1 MTLHPLA
8 KDLRSKLEQTGRLPS
23 DTFDLFYQLLGSPGD
38 LRGLVYVVINLRIII
53 PEARSIPN
61 GSASKKDLD
70 LLEEA
75 ATKILDGKDLD
86 SPDVKFFFSNK
97 FRKMGI
103 RNFDG
108 LMKNACVFAA
118 LGAGPKYK
126 YEWPKFKNLLAH
138 LLDCHLQQEDEKRDI
153 GESTTV
159 DACLAIRELSYQENI
174 ETLRQLPDEELS
186 TENYLLRLDNI
197 SPLPGKIKSYPQ
209 LLRYFRRALGT
220 RKPPEPTRKPSNETP
235 GNLPP
240 RQRKKYNRQAGHSE
254 DFKKPTSSLRGTIR
268 TNART
273 SLREQQ
279 RSRQKARGRRNA
291 IARKNNH
298 LSYDKTELSL
308 NDFAILMDAL
318 NSDTITDFMSKDQW
332 LEASALLSAM
342 LWTGKTVK
350 EMLSFR
356 LWLGPEDE
364 AEQGVPALLWR
375 DTECAWS
382 IPSPG
387 PNIKQPTPSQAGLFF
402 PTGSTINL
410 PVLNSTRKILEKHI
424 SQLGTTIRK
433 RSLLFSSNYETLRN
447 NAQKLLSYLKEQFDC
462 EASLINIST
471 FLAKQLTRSAG
482 GEMAK
487 TALTLGAIQQKV
499 EDDGNLQDEEIPT
512 SEDEWR
518 SSVKEHYQSSP
529 EKELRHNYFVLTS
542 RLEALWLG
550 EKSARKT
557 TDPMSGTATGLN
569 LGTPIRPRQECIRSL
584 ITQLKRKINHSPPS
598 DLDDPIAIVD
608 FHLAYTF
615 YTSLMNNVSSL
626 LRAIRSPA
634 ISSELTD
641 TLTGFAA
648 ISDKDDN
655 DNYNC
660 RRIWLP
666 PVVREQ
672 NQLFAKHM
680 NILYNLLHHLSSS
693 LPVRFSQSPP
703 GTGKEYILLGHDLNT
718 AFMTPNDLRNYLKS
732 YFFFDGVAVDLPG
745 NWQRHY
751 MRPLLLEDD
760 CPTETLNALMGHF
773 ETGQEPWART
783 SAFHPADYHATLA
796 SHLVKLME
804 SDGWEALPGLGKTQ

>member
-8 KDLRSKLEQTGRLPS
+8 RDLRSKLEQTGRLP
-23 DTFDLFYQLLGSPGD
+23 TNKFDLFYQLLGAPGD
-38 LRGLVYVVINLRIII
+38 LRGLVYVLNNLRIII
-53 PEARSIPN
+53 PEVRSIPN
-61 GSASKKDLD
+61 GSAYRKDLD
-70 LLEEA
+70 LLEEV

-86 SPDVKFFFSNK
+86 SPEVNFFFSNK
-97 FRKMGI
+97 FRKMCV

-126 YEWPKFKNLLAH
+126 HEWPRFRNLLAH
-138 LLDCHLQQEDEKRDI
+138 LLDCHLQHEDEKPDI

-174 ETLRQLPDEELS
+174 ETLRQLPDDELS
-186 TENYLLRLDNI
+186 TEDYLHRLDNI
-197 SPLPGKIKSYPQ
+197 SPLPGKIRSYPQ

-220 RKPPEPTRKPSNETP
+220 RKPPEPTGKPSNDTP

-240 RQRKKYNRQAGHSE
+240 RQRKKYNKQAGHSE
-254 DFKKPTSSLRGTIR
+254 DFKKPTSSLRGTSR
-268 TNART
+268 KNART
-273 SLREQQ
+273 SLSEQQ

-291 IARKNNH
+291 IARRNNH

-318 NSDTITDFMSKDQW
+318 NSDNFIDFMSKEQL
-332 LEASALLSAM
+332 LETSVLLSAM

-350 EMLSFR
+350 EMLGFR
-356 LWLGPEDE
+356 LLLGLGD
-364 AEQGVPALLWR
+364 AADKGMPALLWR
-375 DTECAWS
+375 DTECFWS

-387 PNIKQPTPSQAGLFF
+387 PNIKPPPQSQAGLYYI
-402 PTGSTINL
+402 TGSTINL
-410 PVLNSTRKILEKHI
+410 PLLSSTRKVLDKHI
-424 SQLGTTIRK
+424 SQLGTTRRK
-433 RSLLFSSNYETLRN
+433 RALLFSSDYETARN
-447 NAQKLLSYLKEQFDC
+447 NAQKLLSHLKEQFDC
-462 EASLINIST
+462 EASLFNIST
-471 FLAKQLTRSAG
+471 FLGKQLTRSHG
-482 GEMAK
+482 GDMAN
-487 TALTLGAIQQKV
+487 TALTLGAIRQKL
-499 EDDGNLQDEEIPT
+499 EDDDYSQDEEILT

-518 SSVKEHYQSSP
+518 SSVKEHYQSSL
-529 EKELRHNYFVLTS
+529 EQELRHNYVVLT
-542 RLEALWLG
+542 RQLEALWQG
-550 EKSARKT
+550 EKSPSKT
-557 TDPMSGTATGLN
+557 TDHMPPTATGLY

-584 ITQLKRKINHSPPS
+584 ITQLKLKIIHTPLGN
-598 DLDDPIAIVD
+598 LDDPIAIVD
-608 FHLAYTF
+608 FHWTYTA

-648 ISDKDDN
+648 ISDKDDA

-672 NQLFAKHM
+672 NQLFASHM
-680 NILYNLLHHLSSS
+680 NVLYNLLHHLSSS
-693 LPVRFSQSPP
+693 LPVRFAQSPP

-718 AFMTPNDLRNYLKS
+718 AFMTPNDLQNYLKTN
-732 YFFFDGVAVDLPG
+732 FCFDGVAVDLPG

-751 MRPLLLEDD
+751 MRPLLIDD
-760 CPTETLNALMGHF
+760 ECPTETLNALMGHF

-796 SHLVKLME
+796 SHMVKLMK
-804 SDGWEALPGLGKTQ
+804 SDGWDALPGLGKVQ